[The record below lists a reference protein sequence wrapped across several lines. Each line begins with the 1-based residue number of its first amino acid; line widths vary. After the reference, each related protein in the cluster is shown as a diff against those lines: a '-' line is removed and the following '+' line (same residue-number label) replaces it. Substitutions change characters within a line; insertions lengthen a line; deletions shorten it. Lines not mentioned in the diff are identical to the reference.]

1 MVGEESRRVV
11 TPATAAVA
19 ELAGG
24 GPPPVSES
32 QNMGHG
38 EMFKRDRAGMT
49 ERVMRS
55 PLARRSQ
62 LGRNGPRRN
71 RLLDH
76 ARRYKK

>member
-32 QNMGHG
+32 QSLEDARQVPVRIHDII
-38 EMFKRDRAGMT
+38 EVRA
-49 ERVMRS
+49 
-55 PLARRSQ
+55 
-62 LGRNGPRRN
+62 
-71 RLLDH
+71 
-76 ARRYKK
+76 K